1 MGVEQ
6 IIDLYLAFL
15 YNFLLYI
22 EGGGGLLGRNAV
34 TVGLVIEPRYDGITG
49 PAASHPDMVLQLCIA
64 VEFSLY
70 KKMNE

>member
-34 TVGLVIEPRYDGITG
+34 TVGLVVEPRYDSSTG

-64 VEFSLY
+64 VEFSL
-70 KKMNE
+70 K